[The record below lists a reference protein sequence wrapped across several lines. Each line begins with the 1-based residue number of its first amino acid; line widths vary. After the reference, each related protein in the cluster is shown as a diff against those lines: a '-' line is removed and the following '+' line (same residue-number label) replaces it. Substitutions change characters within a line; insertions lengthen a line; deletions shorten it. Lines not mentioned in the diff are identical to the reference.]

1 MRFRHLA
8 EQIYL
13 RPWFITTEAHTSIR
27 MIFERAMNGTL
38 PRADDGFALSD
49 FIPQRKQMVVGADGI
64 ADIHIL
70 GPLGK
75 GLSKIEQSCGCTG
88 FEQIEDDYAQAI
100 AGGARG
106 VLLHI
111 NSPGGTVTG
120 TPECAQMIADCPIPT
135 VAFTDDMCASAAYYL
150 ASGASAIVA
159 SQSAA
164 VGSIGVYIPWMDA
177 SARYAAA
184 GLKPD
189 PIVNTGGDLKA
200 LGFGGKLSDAQRSY
214 LQQQVDEDFAA
225 FKGHVLT
232 YRAIEDGAMRG
243 QCLGGKSALAANL
256 IDCVGSMADARRMLA
271 AKLS

>member
-1 MRFRHLA
+1 MRYRHLA

-13 RPWFITTEAHTSIR
+13 RPWFITGEAHASIR
-27 MIFERAMNGTL
+27 LIFERAMAGTL
-38 PRADDGFALSD
+38 PRSEVGFDLSD
-49 FIPQRKQMVVGADGI
+49 LIQQRKPMALGQDGI
-64 ADIHIL
+64 AEVHIL

-75 GLSKIEQSCGCTG
+75 GLSKVEQACGCTG

-100 AGGARG
+100 AGGAKG

-135 VAFTDDMCASAAYYL
+135 VVFTDDVCASAAYYL
-150 ASGASAIVA
+150 AAGASGIVA

-164 VGSIGVYIPWMDA
+164 VGSIGVYIPWMDS
-177 SARYAAA
+177 SARYEQA

-200 LGFGGKLSDAQRSY
+200 LGFGGKLSDAQRAY
-214 LQQQVDEDFAA
+214 LQEQVDEDFAA
-225 FKGHVLT
+225 FTSHVLAH
-232 YRAIEDGAMRG
+232 RAIEPGAMRG

-256 IDCVGSMADARRMLA
+256 IDCIGSMADARRMLA
-271 AKLS
+271 SKLS